1 MQKNGYFQ
9 LIKVNEQ
16 TGLKVFAPMEGGTMF
31 TMDELIHY
39 LDIKKINSYNLVEL
53 NQYIKLNRFEEPFLI
68 NDSGFIREHEEIN
81 LVISPKA

>member
-39 LDIKKINSYNLVEL
+39 CYNKMT
-53 NQYIKLNRFEEPFLI
+53 NGKQ
-68 NDSGFIREHEEIN
+68 
-81 LVISPKA
+81 